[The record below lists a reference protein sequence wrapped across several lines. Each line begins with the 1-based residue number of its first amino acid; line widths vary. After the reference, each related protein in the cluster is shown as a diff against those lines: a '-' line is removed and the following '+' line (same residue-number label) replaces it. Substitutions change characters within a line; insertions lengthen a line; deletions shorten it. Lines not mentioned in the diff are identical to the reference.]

1 MAARAGLIPLAAALA
16 ALLACVQ
23 DDGTRFNPLKDLT
36 SVSEDDERELGLE
49 FDRELRKHVTVIDD
63 PAVAGFINELGQEIV
78 RTLEPQPFIYRFRVI
93 QDPSLNAFAV
103 PGGYVYFHSGT
114 VLAASDIDELAGVM
128 GHEIAHVKAHHYARM
143 KQKTQVPDLLAGL
156 AGMAVSVAVGD
167 STPMLAA
174 QAANVAVQ
182 LRWSREFE
190 NEADRLGSVF
200 MTRAGYEP
208 SGITKFFEKLL
219 HEQDR
224 HGGARPP
231 PYLYSH
237 PDVKDRI
244 ATVEIQARNL
254 NPTRAPDPAI
264 GAELPEV
271 QGRIAYL
278 LDTGRSQVPPPDP
291 PKDPKA
297 IDGPLR
303 RADDLAQEGRFD
315 QALLTLAG
323 AEAREP
329 RDPRAPFQ
337 IARLLAAQGRHREAI
352 EAYRRTVR
360 LDPSRALIFYQL
372 GLSYEA
378 VGDRHLAVYAF
389 EQASRRAGE
398 NSALHQ
404 RAEWQI
410 ETLIFPVLRQA
421 SLAAAGAAPG
431 KADAVVVFPTG
442 TPVVAWQAQLSTR
455 YDDYLDKLSVRLLD
469 PAGNP
474 VSSIPLARGSR
485 PWVGA
490 QLPLPPYSPEGQW
503 TAEARYEDDVVDRQ
517 SFQLQAPAR

>member
-1 MAARAGLIPLAAALA
+1 MAARAGLIPLAACLV

-36 SVSEDDERELGLE
+36 SVSEDEERELGLE

-63 PAVAGFINELGQEIV
+63 PVIAGFINDLGQEIV

-167 STPMLAA
+167 STPMIAA
-174 QAANVAVQ
+174 QAANEAVK

-208 SGITKFFEKLL
+208 SGITKFFRKLL
-219 HEQDR
+219 HEEEK
-224 HGGARPP
+224 HAGARPP

-244 ATVEIQARNL
+244 ATVEIQAKDLR
-254 NPTRAPDPAI
+254 PVRAPDPEI
-264 GAELPEV
+264 EAELSEV
-271 QGRIAYL
+271 QGRLAYL
-278 LDTGRSQVPPPDP
+278 LETGRSQLPPPTPPDDP
-291 PKDPKA
+291 GA
-297 IDGPLR
+297 IDGLLR
-303 RADDLAQEGRFD
+303 RADDLTQEGRLD
-315 QALLTLAG
+315 EALLTLAS
-323 AEAREP
+323 AEAKEP

-337 IARLLAAQGRHREAI
+337 IGRLLAAQGRHREAI
-352 EAYRRTVR
+352 AAYRRTVR
-360 LDPSRALIFYQL
+360 LDPSRALVFYQL
-372 GLSYEA
+372 GISYEA
-378 VGDRHLAVYAF
+378 VGDRHLAVHAF
-389 EQASRRAGE
+389 EQASSRAGE
-398 NSALHQ
+398 ASALHQ

-410 ETLIFPVLRQA
+410 ETQIFPVLRRA
-421 SLAAAGAAPG
+421 GLAAAGAEPG
-431 KADAVVVFPTG
+431 GGDPAVVFPTG
-442 TPVVAWQAQLSTR
+442 TRRVAWQAQLSTR
-455 YDDYLDKLSVRLLD
+455 YDAYLERIAVRLLD

-474 VSSIPLARGSR
+474 VASIPISRGSR

-490 QLPLPPYSPEGQW
+490 ELPLPPESPEGRW
-503 TAEARYEDDVVDRQ
+503 TAEARYQDDVLDRQ
-517 SFQLQAPAR
+517 SFRLQAPAR